1 MQFKALN
8 FFLGG
13 RTLLGGGRL
22 RAPSPQTPQVHLGAL
37 KYTYSLRLLSQLGP
51 DSPNCNFL
59 VNVCIYSSSWCLIFS
74 YPFCHPVC
82 YVIIV
87 RKLLNMLFVCLSIS
101 SLARYIINLASYTS
115 KQDSYKGYLSCV
127 SFCNNMTISFYG
139 FNVIF
144 KEFWHRW
151 LCKTEIK
158 IQTLDNDIGIYII
171 IGIYIMYIYI
181 KLQKTM

>member
-13 RTLLGGGRL
+13 RTLLGGGGF
-22 RAPSPQTPQVHLGAL
+22 RAPSPQTPQLHLGAL
-37 KYTYSLRLLSQLGP
+37 KYACLLRLLSQLGP
-51 DSPNCNFL
+51 DSPNCNFWL
-59 VNVCIYSSSWCLIFS
+59 MLCIYSSSWCLIFS

-82 YVIIV
+82 HVIIV

-115 KQDSYKGYLSCV
+115 KQDSYKAYLSCV
-127 SFCNNMTISFYG
+127 SFCNNMTISFYD

-144 KEFWHRW
+144 KEFWDRW
-151 LCKTEIK
+151 LCKTEIM
-158 IQTLDNDIGIYII
+158 IQILDNDIG
-171 IGIYIMYIYI
+171 MYIYI
-181 KLQKTM
+181 KLQKTMWC